1 MIRRGDTRSPYP
13 ITEATLLHGTPPA
26 DPEHKT
32 LTGTVI
38 HAGTQRHPFNLWMD
52 HAYSEASETI
62 KALIE
67 RRYSRGGKNYCYVTG
82 KAFMYHKKHIP
93 QILLESVEQIADVP
107 VRDTA
112 QLHHSGERYH
122 LAAAA
127 AAPKRMKDYIP
138 AAA

>member
-1 MIRRGDTRSPYP
+1 
-13 ITEATLLHGTPPA
+13 
-26 DPEHKT
+26 
-32 LTGTVI
+32 
-38 HAGTQRHPFNLWMD
+38 MD
-52 HAYSEASETI
+52 HAYSEQSEKI

-67 RRYSRGGKNYCYVTG
+67 RRYSRSGRNYCYVTG

-93 QILLESVEQIADVP
+93 QIQLTSVEQLADVP

-127 AAPKRMKDYIP
+127 AATQQRKGEFVP